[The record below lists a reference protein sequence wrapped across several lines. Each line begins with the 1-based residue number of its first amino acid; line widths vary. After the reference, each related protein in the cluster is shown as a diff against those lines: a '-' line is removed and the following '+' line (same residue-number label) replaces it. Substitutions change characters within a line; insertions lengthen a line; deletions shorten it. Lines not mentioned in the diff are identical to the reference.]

1 MLQRGLFRT
10 VALVVDQDAI
20 RRPWGCLPMA
30 CTHDSRGDGLGRSQ
44 AAHGVAIALSG
55 ACLSVPA
62 CRCLPSRG
70 YPCQWECEHGQ
81 VRYQEAAAGQRL
93 LMAGTARSEASL

>member
-62 CRCLPSRG
+62 CRAYLRG
-70 YPCQWECEHGQ
+70 ATPVNGS
-81 VRYQEAAAGQRL
+81 AN
-93 LMAGTARSEASL
+93 MAR